1 MENNHIHKYGIG
13 VITMKKTSLRFIA
26 FVILCAFA
34 LSITSCANSVASNL
48 VSGSPQDVEGKA
60 SDEVFSSLVS
70 DFSIMIF
77 KETFEDK
84 NYISS
89 PFSLMIGL
97 GMLTN
102 GATGETKNEL
112 ESFIGMDED
121 LLAKYVS
128 GYIDSLKSL
137 EKNKVNIADSVWIR
151 HGKNVKEDYIM
162 HNVNF
167 YRAELFTA
175 DFTKKRALE
184 DVNKWIS
191 EKTDGMIEEMLKE
204 LEPETAMLLI
214 NTILFDAE
222 WINKDEREEI
232 PERIFYSEDGSI
244 SKLEMM
250 YFEENDYIE
259 CENAVGFV
267 KYYLGGRYA
276 FIGLLPDEEIL
287 LKDYISSLS
296 GDYLK
301 KAFESRSSRHVL
313 LQMPKFEYE
322 TDIDFR
328 DYMENKKGILKPF
341 YFGADFEEI
350 TPDNDVYVSAINHSA
365 KITNNTN
372 GTKAA
377 AATVIIVEDECVDIM
392 PDDAVEITL
401 DRPFV
406 YFIYDTEACIPL
418 FVGAFNNK

>member
-1 MENNHIHKYGIG
+1 
-13 VITMKKTSLRFIA
+13 MKKTSLRFIA

-48 VSGSPQDVEGKA
+48 VSGSPQDIEGKA

-167 YRAELFTA
+167 YPCRA
-175 DFTKKRALE
+175 
-184 DVNKWIS
+184 
-191 EKTDGMIEEMLKE
+191 
-204 LEPETAMLLI
+204 
-214 NTILFDAE
+214 
-222 WINKDEREEI
+222 
-232 PERIFYSEDGSI
+232 FY
-244 SKLEMM
+244 
-250 YFEENDYIE
+250 
-259 CENAVGFV
+259 
-267 KYYLGGRYA
+267 R
-276 FIGLLPDEEIL
+276 
-287 LKDYISSLS
+287 
-296 GDYLK
+296 
-301 KAFESRSSRHVL
+301 
-313 LQMPKFEYE
+313 
-322 TDIDFR
+322 
-328 DYMENKKGILKPF
+328 
-341 YFGADFEEI
+341 
-350 TPDNDVYVSAINHSA
+350 
-365 KITNNTN
+365 
-372 GTKAA
+372 
-377 AATVIIVEDECVDIM
+377 
-392 PDDAVEITL
+392 
-401 DRPFV
+401 
-406 YFIYDTEACIPL
+406 
-418 FVGAFNNK
+418 